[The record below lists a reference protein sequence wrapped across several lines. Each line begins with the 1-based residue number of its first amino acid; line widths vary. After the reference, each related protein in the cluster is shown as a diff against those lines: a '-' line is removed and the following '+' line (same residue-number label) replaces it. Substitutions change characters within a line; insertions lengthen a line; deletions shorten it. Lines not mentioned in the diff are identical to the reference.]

1 MTGPCQM
8 AGTGIVAPWI
18 HKLTAKPH
26 TGLPDMAYTRCCFAR
41 GRCQAGPSTLCS
53 IHNQSSCPRIHIL
66 NAPAYRF
73 PVPLPYTHSRQHTD
87 TPCRTCIC
95 CQVWDVRTGRC
106 VRQLSG
112 AQGILYSVSWNSE
125 GRLLAA
131 SNDSGVIF
139 VYDYS
144 RGMLVKS
151 LHQHT
156 KQSLK

>member
-1 MTGPCQM
+1 MS
-8 AGTGIVAPWI
+8 
-18 HKLTAKPH
+18 LSH
-26 TGLPDMAYTRCCFAR
+26 TR
-41 GRCQAGPSTLCS
+41 
-53 IHNQSSCPRIHIL
+53 
-66 NAPAYRF
+66 
-73 PVPLPYTHSRQHTD
+73 SRQ
-87 TPCRTCIC
+87 RTVIRSLACIS

-106 VRQLSG
+106 VRQLCG

-131 SNDSGVIF
+131 SNDSGVVF